1 MAGNKNSGRRPQPT
15 ALKVLRG
22 NPGKRKLNPDE
33 PTPPPGDVVKP
44 LTLSTPAAAVWD
56 RLAPMAIAM
65 RTLTSVDGTAFGML
79 CEVQATLEWAAGRKD
94 PPPRN
99 SGERPSQWVRRSHAR
114 LTAAIKIEK
123 DFAPIIRPYYALFGL
138 EPVSRSRI
146 QVPKQHDET
155 PATSKWAGVL
165 K

>member
-1 MAGNKNSGRRPQPT
+1 MGNRNSGRRPQPT
-15 ALKVLRG
+15 ALKLLRG
-22 NPGKRKLNPDE
+22 NPGKRPLNPDE

-44 LTLSTPAAAVWD
+44 TTLSTAAAEVWD

-65 RTLTSVDGTAFGML
+65 RTLTAADGTAFAML
-79 CEVQATLEWAAGRKD
+79 CELQATLEWAAGRKD

-99 SGERPSQWVRRSHAR
+99 PGERPYLWVRRSLAR
-114 LTAAIKIEK
+114 LTAAIKVEK

-146 QVPKQHDET
+146 QVPKKDET
-155 PATSKWAGVL
+155 PVASKWTGFL